1 MLNRKI
7 FTGFLLLIIGA
18 FLIKTVA
25 KLLPETSLFAQ
36 GAVDYKNN
44 SAACL
49 GCHSQKTPNLV
60 DVSLACRSNG
70 GRNKSV
76 ISEHSKYQG
85 NCNSLLAYFEVMRL
99 RNTFELRADS
109 KISNPLLA
117 GERLARQYYCFQCHG
132 ELGQG
137 GFPNQGSLKGYI
149 PGYFGDDY
157 LYLTNDGD
165 VESIENWIQL
175 GIEPNLVSRPVVG
188 YFASYFF
195 AKQSIQMPH
204 FDSLPE
210 KEIETLV
217 NYVALLHSF
226 GPLDSIKAR
235 LYGKLSRQ
243 PIDLKSLQYEIDK
256 INHPD
261 ESHLMY

>member
-1 MLNRKI
+1 MLNRKV

-25 KLLPETSLFAQ
+25 KLWPETSLFAQ
-36 GAVDYKNN
+36 GAVDFKSNT
-44 SAACL
+44 ADCL
-49 GCHSQKTPNLV
+49 GCHSQKKPESIDRSLSCRLSPNKIEQV
-60 DVSLACRSNG
+60 ASD
-70 GRNKSV
+70 
-76 ISEHSKYQG
+76 HPPYQG
-85 NCNSLLAYFEVMRL
+85 NCQSLLAYFEVMRL
-99 RNTFELRADS
+99 RNTYKERSAS
-109 KISNPLLA
+109 HISNPLIA
-117 GERLARQYYCFQCHG
+117 GEQLARQYYCFQCHG

-165 VESIENWIQL
+165 VESIESWIRH
-175 GIEPNLVSRPVVG
+175 GIEPNLISQPLVG
-188 YFASYFF
+188 YFASYFI

-210 KEIETLV
+210 REIRTLV
-217 NYVALLHSF
+217 NYVELLHSF
-226 GPLDSIKAR
+226 GPLDSIKSR
-235 LYGKLSRQ
+235 LYDELSRQ
-243 PIDLKSLQYEIDK
+243 PMDLKSLIDEIDK

-261 ESHLMY
+261 EFHLKD